1 MFENDFYVP
10 LCSTLAVNERVMNMH
25 LERDIVFFDLETTG
39 VSIQDRIVELYAVRM
54 KPDGSKQAIH
64 HYINPG
70 MSIPAEATEVHGIT
84 NEMVADKP
92 NFADLCL
99 ELSIFF
105 KDADLAGFNVRRYDV
120 PLLME
125 EFHRC
130 GRYPILLRNC
140 KVLDPFV
147 IFLKKE
153 PRNLAAALKYYCQE
167 SHEGAHSAKADVE
180 ATIKVFERQLEMY
193 DDIGQT
199 VTDVEAYVA
208 DGYVG
213 LDNKFRIN
221 KDGVVIF
228 NFGKNIG
235 KPIASDPEYLRWVY
249 KESNMP
255 IAVRTIAGDLW
266 KQLIGE

>member
-1 MFENDFYVP
+1 
-10 LCSTLAVNERVMNMH
+10 MNLH
-25 LERDIVFFDLETTG
+25 LERDMVFFDLETTG
-39 VSIQDRIVELYAVRM
+39 ISLQDRIVELYAVRL
-54 KPDGSKQAIH
+54 KPDGSRQEIH
-64 HYINPG
+64 HYINPE
-70 MSIPAEATEVHGIT
+70 MPIPEEATDVHGIT

-92 NFADLCL
+92 KFSELSL

-105 KDADLAGFNVRRYDV
+105 KDADLAGFNIRRYDV

-140 KVLDPFV
+140 KVLDPYV

-153 PRNLAAALKYYCQE
+153 PRNLAAALKFYCQE
-167 SHEGAHSAKADVE
+167 SHEDAHSAKSDVE
-180 ATIKVFERQLEMY
+180 ATMKVFAKQLEQY
-193 DDIGQT
+193 DDLGKSVKEI
-199 VTDVEAYVA
+199 EEYVA
-208 DGYVG
+208 DGNIG

-221 KDGVVIF
+221 KKGQVIF
-228 NFGKNIG
+228 NFGKNNG
-235 KPIASDPEYLRWVY
+235 KPIADDPDYLRWVY

>member
-1 MFENDFYVP
+1 
-10 LCSTLAVNERVMNMH
+10 MNLH
-25 LERDIVFFDLETTG
+25 LERDMVFFDLETTG
-39 VSIQDRIVELYAVRM
+39 ISLQDRIVELYAVRL
-54 KPDGSKQAIH
+54 KPDGSRKEIH
-64 HYINPG
+64 HYIHPE
-70 MSIPAEATEVHGIT
+70 MDIPEEATEVHGIT

-92 NFADLCL
+92 KFSELSL

-105 KDADLAGFNVRRYDV
+105 KDADLAGFNIRRYDV

-140 KVLDPFV
+140 KVLDPYV

-153 PRNLAAALKYYCQE
+153 PRNLAAALKFYCQE
-167 SHEGAHSAKADVE
+167 SHDDAHSAKSDVE
-180 ATIKVFERQLEMY
+180 ATMKVFAKQLEQY
-193 DDIGQT
+193 DDLGKSVKEI
-199 VTDVEAYVA
+199 EEYVA
-208 DGYVG
+208 DGNIG

-221 KDGVVIF
+221 KKGQVIF
-228 NFGKNIG
+228 NFGKNNG
-235 KPIASDPEYLRWVY
+235 KPITDDPDYLRWIY

>member
-1 MFENDFYVP
+1 
-10 LCSTLAVNERVMNMH
+10 MNLQ

-39 VSIQDRIVELYAVRM
+39 VHIQQDRIVELYAVRV
-54 KPDGSKQAIH
+54 KPDGTQQEIH

-70 MSIPAEATEVHGIT
+70 MPIPAEATEVHGIT

-92 NFADLCL
+92 SFFDLSL

-105 KDADLAGFNVRRYDV
+105 KDADLAGFNIRRYDV

-140 KVLDPFV
+140 KVIDPYV
-147 IFLKKE
+147 IFIKKE
-153 PRNLAAALKYYCQE
+153 PRNLAAALKFYCNE
-167 SHEGAHSAKADVE
+167 SHENAHSAKSDVE
-180 ATIKVFERQLEMY
+180 ATMKVFAQQLTQY
-193 DDIGQT
+193 DDLGNT
-199 VTDVEAYVA
+199 VNALEEYMA
-208 DGYVG
+208 DGYLG
-213 LDNKFRIN
+213 LDNKFKIN
-221 KDGVVIF
+221 KNGQVIF
-228 NFGKNIG
+228 NFGKNSG
-235 KPIASDPEYLRWVY
+235 KPIADDPDYLRWVY
-249 KESNMP
+249 KESTMP

>member
-1 MFENDFYVP
+1 
-10 LCSTLAVNERVMNMH
+10 MNLH
-25 LERDIVFFDLETTG
+25 LERDMVFFDLETTG
-39 VSIQDRIVELYAVRM
+39 ISLQDRIVELYAVRL
-54 KPDGSKQAIH
+54 KPDGSRKEIH
-64 HYINPG
+64 HYIHPEID
-70 MSIPAEATEVHGIT
+70 IPEEATEVHGIT

-92 NFADLCL
+92 KFSELSL

-105 KDADLAGFNVRRYDV
+105 KDADLAGFNIRRYDV

-140 KVLDPFV
+140 KVLDPYV

-153 PRNLAAALKYYCQE
+153 PRNLAAALKFYCQE
-167 SHEGAHSAKADVE
+167 SHEDAHSAKSDVE
-180 ATIKVFERQLEMY
+180 ATMKVFAKQLEQY
-193 DDIGQT
+193 DDLGKSVKEI
-199 VTDVEAYVA
+199 EEYVA
-208 DGYVG
+208 DGNIG

-221 KDGVVIF
+221 KKGQVIF
-228 NFGKNIG
+228 NFGKNNG
-235 KPIASDPEYLRWVY
+235 KPITDDPDYLRWIY

>member
-1 MFENDFYVP
+1 
-10 LCSTLAVNERVMNMH
+10 MNLH
-25 LERDIVFFDLETTG
+25 LERDMVFFDLETTG
-39 VSIQDRIVELYAVRM
+39 ISLQDRIVELYAVRL
-54 KPDGSKQAIH
+54 KPDGSRQEIH
-64 HYINPG
+64 HYIHPE
-70 MSIPAEATEVHGIT
+70 MDIPEEATEVHGIT

-92 NFADLCL
+92 KFSELSL

-105 KDADLAGFNVRRYDV
+105 KDADLAGFNIRRYDV

-140 KVLDPFV
+140 KVLDPYV

-153 PRNLAAALKYYCQE
+153 PRNLAAALKFYCQE
-167 SHEGAHSAKADVE
+167 SHEDAHSAKADVE
-180 ATIKVFERQLEMY
+180 ATMKVFAKQLEQY
-193 DDIGQT
+193 DDLGKSVKEI
-199 VTDVEAYVA
+199 EEYVA
-208 DGYVG
+208 DGNIG

-221 KDGVVIF
+221 KKGQVIF
-228 NFGKNIG
+228 NFGKNNG
-235 KPIASDPEYLRWVY
+235 KPIADDPDYLRWVY

>member
-1 MFENDFYVP
+1 MK
-10 LCSTLAVNERVMNMH
+10 LK
-25 LERDIVFFDLETTG
+25 LERDLVFFDLETTG
-39 VSIQDRIVELYAVRM
+39 VNVMDRIVELYAVRV
-54 KPDGSKQAIH
+54 KPDGSRKDIH
-64 HYINPG
+64 HYIYPE
-70 MSIPAEATEVHGIT
+70 MPIPEEATAIHGIT

-92 NFADLCL
+92 KFSDLSL

-105 KDADLAGFNVRRYDV
+105 KDADLAGFNIRRFDV

-130 GRYPILLRNC
+130 GRYPILLRHC

-147 IFLKKE
+147 VFLKKE
-153 PRNLAAALKYYCQE
+153 PRNLAAALKFYCKE
-167 SHEGAHSAKADVE
+167 EHEDAHSAKADVE
-180 ATIKVFERQLEMY
+180 ATMKVFEKQVECYEDL
-193 DDIGQT
+193 GST
-199 VTDVEAYVA
+199 VGEVEAFVSE
-208 DGYVG
+208 GFVG

-221 KDGVVIF
+221 KEGKVIF

-235 KPIASDPEYLRWVY
+235 KPIAEDPDYLRWIY